1 RHFDHDMERL
11 IEADEEELSQIDGVG
26 PVLAAQIRGY
36 FADPENLALAE
47 ELLSIVEIEAP
58 AEPAQAAEEIAGKVF
73 VITGSL
79 EHFENRK
86 ALQDAIEDA
95 GGKSTGSVSAK
106 TDYLINND
114 IASTSSK
121 NKKAKE
127 LGIPIITEEEVMRM
141 LGM

>member
-1 RHFDHDMERL
+1 MKQKKIYYSDTVNDDFSGTHIRARTVDENFKYLHKSL
-11 IEADEEELSQIDGVG
+11 IWKGISAFLYYCIALPLVLVIDRVWFG
-26 PVLAAQIRGY
+26 LR
-36 FADPENLALAE
+36 
-47 ELLSIVEIEAP
+47 
-58 AEPAQAAEEIAGKVF
+58 
-73 VITGSL
+73 
-79 EHFENRK
+79 FENRK

-95 GGKSTGSVSAK
+95 GGKSTGSVSVK

-141 LGM
+141 LGL

>member
-1 RHFDHDMERL
+1 MHDIGKLMD
-11 IEADEEELSQIDGVG
+11 APAEELAQIDGIG
-26 PVLAAQIRGY
+26 PVIAAAVRK
-36 FADPENLALAE
+36 FFDDPKKRALTE
-47 ELLSIVEIEAP
+47 TLLGFVEIEAP

-127 LGIPIITEEEVMRM
+127 LGIPIITEEDVMRM